1 MATLNPLKEID
12 PRIIKLFKKKAL
24 RKTLPMVITFAVIML
39 IIHDIYVTLLCGI
52 FFSFFW
58 GFVYI
63 ILVNGLLANK
73 YPDKFPPLRSS
84 STSDEYW
91 DFNKNWNSDTI
102 NNPAY
107 RSLSCNIYHN
117 H

>member
-39 IIHDIYVTLLCGI
+39 IIHDVYVTLFCGF
-52 FFSFFW
+52 FFSIFW
-58 GFVYI
+58 YIVY
-63 ILVNGLLANK
+63 LHVLYFLFHK
-73 YPDKFPPLRSS
+73 KFPEKFPILQA
-84 STSDEYW
+84 TSNNEYW
-91 DFNKNWNSDTI
+91 DFNKSWNSDTI

-107 RSLSCNIYHN
+107 RSLSCNIYHDR
-117 H
+117 